1 MFKKDVMDI
10 KRNGSQPLH
19 GRVLASDV
27 QVLGGLH
34 AFWNDAVSIFRA
46 PSQDAARGFETFDS
60 FLA

>member
-1 MFKKDVMDI
+1 MDI